1 MSYPKTSKLP
11 VVPKAGNS
19 IRRRIGHM
27 LAGFGF
33 QDAPDWPEAHPV
45 DLDALQLVELSLNI
59 EAEFDVDFRDDLIPP
74 HPNMGDFVDMVE
86 AALRQTVVDRQDK
99 RRDVFSDK
107 KVSS

>member
-1 MSYPKTSKLP
+1 MSYPKQINPTALLET
-11 VVPKAGNS
+11 GGT

-33 QDAPDWPEAHPV
+33 QDAPDWPETHAI
-45 DLDALQLVELSLNI
+45 DLDSLQMVELAMSI

-86 AALRQTVVDRQDK
+86 AALRQSAVAR
-99 RRDVFSDK
+99 
-107 KVSS
+107 VST